1 MRDDIIW
8 QVASTGMQPEK
19 ADEIDLKNDDFTS
32 VEEDRKLDNDKP
44 VKEQLQ
50 KMLKEML
57 YARRSSASVFYDAR
71 SYSLYRN
78 YLSEMVKSQRYRD

>member
-1 MRDDIIW
+1 
-8 QVASTGMQPEK
+8 VEY
-19 ADEIDLKNDDFTS
+19 DDFTS

-50 KMLKEML
+50 RMLKEML
-57 YARRSSASVFYDAR
+57 YARRGSASVFYDAR